1 MESVKSFNDINNLR
15 DNQINGRPKIVN
27 SSITFNGNNN
37 ILYCED
43 DVELFSAN
51 ITFNGSNS
59 LIYLSSSS
67 RSNYPLNLMIS
78 NGSTVFIGENN
89 IMIHPF
95 NINVQENQN
104 VIIGSDCSFGS
115 GVHIRTSDA
124 HPLYDSINKQR
135 VNFPKSVYIGD
146 HVWLGHL
153 AYISKG
159 VHIGSGSIID
169 NNSFVQ
175 SNDRIKS
182 NSFSLGNPS
191 KIVKDNVFFLKE
203 FIGHFSPEETLNSEY
218 YKSSVFI
225 FDVVEKETLN
235 MDKIDEILKK
245 LSIEDKLKFIQRL
258 FVENKRRNRF
268 SIK

>member
-1 MESVKSFNDINNLR
+1 MESVKSFKDINNLR
-15 DNQINGRPKIVN
+15 DNQIIGRPNIVN
-27 SSITFNGNNN
+27 SSITFRGNNN
-37 ILYCED
+37 ILFCEEN
-43 DVELFSAN
+43 VELFSAT
-51 ITFNGSNS
+51 IAFNGSNS
-59 LIYLSSSS
+59 LIYLSSS

-78 NGSTVFIGENN
+78 NGSTVFIGKNN
-89 IMIHPF
+89 NMIHPF

-115 GVHIRTSDA
+115 GVSIRTSDA

-146 HVWLGHL
+146 HVCLGHL

-169 NNSFVQ
+169 NDSFVQ
-175 SNDRIKS
+175 SNNRIRS

-191 KIVKDNVFFLKE
+191 KIVKDNVFFLNE
-203 FIGHFSPEETLNSEY
+203 FVGLFTPEETLNSKY
-218 YKSSVFI
+218 YKSNVFI
-225 FDVVEKETLN
+225 YDIVENETLN
-235 MDKIDEILKK
+235 LDKIDEILKN